1 MIKPVS
7 KNYIYSYTNTDYN
20 KTPQK
25 QQSKANKVFDLNNL
39 PSYKYQISFGE
50 NNEYA
55 IKKYLKNKRQ
65 KCIKQHISYKD
76 INLYDINKLEGI
88 QKGIEVFNGLSMEQ
102 IKFLAQHSTEFVV
115 QRGCHNMC
123 AHCYANAMPP
133 SHQKASD
140 KINKINFEDFEKLY
154 CGFKELNKRLG
165 FNIFKSSKNEYNTLF
180 HDADSSMIFL
190 QDKNG
195 KIYDYLDLA
204 KMIYELTGKLVLF
217 DTAGWNI
224 KDKKTQERMENLVQK
239 AINSNDYDFME
250 FNIST
255 NPFHSLNHR
264 ALQHLKSGNYEKYEK
279 FRDLYT
285 TRMANVLFTFTP
297 LIEEERLNL
306 LVRTLPNETKNARG
320 YREDDLLDLYNEIFL
335 KLKKLYEQDYE
346 SSTHKVIKDR
356 EQINKNLE
364 YLKTFLKD
372 IETNMGINGR
382 LKNLV
387 TDKKIQA
394 YKKTQ
399 ARTYKDPQKA
409 AKTFYEG
416 IIDINGK
423 LYITNWY
430 ENYLTDIQL
439 NYKNKDKKTAEI
451 SPALNEKIITSDML
465 KNIYD

>member
-1 MIKPVS
+1 MINPVS

-20 KTPQK
+20 KKPQ

-39 PSYKYQISFGE
+39 PSYKYQISFGKNKE
-50 NNEYA
+50 EE
-55 IKKYLKNKRQ
+55 IKKYLKRRKKRLTAQ
-65 KCIKQHISYKD
+65 NISYKD
-76 INLYDINKLEGI
+76 INQYDINKLEGI

-102 IKFLAQHSTEFVV
+102 IKFLAQHSTEFVL

-133 SHQKASD
+133 SHQRSQD
-140 KINKINFEDFEKLY
+140 KINKIDFEDFEKLY

-190 QDKNG
+190 RDNNG
-195 KIYDYLDLA
+195 KTYDYLTLA
-204 KMIYELTGKLVLF
+204 KMINEITQKSVLF

-224 KDKKTQERMENLVQK
+224 KDKKTQERMEELVQK
-239 AINSNDYDFME
+239 AISSNDYDFVE
-250 FNIST
+250 FNLSA
-255 NPFHSLNHR
+255 NPFQSLNHR

-285 TRMANVLFTFTP
+285 TRMAKVLFTLTP
-297 LIEEERLNL
+297 LIEKEKLNIIS
-306 LVRTLPNETKNARG
+306 RTLPNETKDAKG
-320 YREDDLLDLYNEIFL
+320 YREDDLLELYNEIFT
-335 KLKKLYEQDYE
+335 KLRKLYKQDYE
-346 SSTHKVIKDR
+346 TGIRKVIKNE
-356 EQINKNLE
+356 EQIQKNLD
-364 YLKTFLKD
+364 YLNKKTED
-372 IETNMGINGR
+372 VATNMGINGR

-394 YKKTQ
+394 YKKTL
-399 ARTYKDPQKA
+399 ARTYKDPKKA

-451 SPALNEKIITSDML
+451 SPALNKQIVTTDMI
-465 KNIYD
+465 KD